1 MLNRNSGAIAMAIN
15 IEESRQVATTLT
27 FAIDTGEPVFY
38 EMGDP
43 TTPEDRTSST
53 QTEQKNVSIIDGR
66 DEDSPFR
73 LDTNGFE
80 LLKGDADLGDLR
92 DTHLRESYYP
102 QMEALAV
109 AHMGAR
115 RAHVFDHTI
124 RHGDSDFRKAHGL
137 REPAKLVHN
146 DYTERSA
153 PQRVR
158 DFFPDEAEDLLSRR
172 FAIVQIW
179 RPIKPVASDPFA
191 IADAQSIDPADFI
204 PIIRKS
210 PGRDGEIAHVK
221 YNASQRFVYFSNM
234 TPNEALL
241 FKVFDSA
248 TDGRARFTAHTAFEL
263 PDNSAPA
270 RESIELRLFVFF

>member
-1 MLNRNSGAIAMAIN
+1 MATPLAESG
-15 IEESRQVATTLT
+15 RVPTTLT
-27 FAIDTGEPVFY
+27 FAIDTSEQAFY

-43 TTPEDRTSST
+43 TTPEDRESST
-53 QTEQKNVSIIDGR
+53 QFEQHDVSIINGR
-66 DEDSPFR
+66 RSDSTFR

-80 LLKGDADLGDLR
+80 LLSADADLGELSEEHLR
-92 DTHLRESYYP
+92 DTYYP

-109 AHMGAR
+109 AHTDAR

-124 RHGDSDFRKAHGL
+124 RHGDFEFRKAQGL

-153 PQRVR
+153 MQRVR
-158 DFFPDEAEDLLSRR
+158 DFFPDEADELLTRR
-172 FAIVQIW
+172 FAIMQIW
-179 RPIKPVASDPFA
+179 RPIKPVASEPFA

-210 PGRDGEIAHVK
+210 PGRDGEISHVK
-221 YNASQRFVYFSNM
+221 YNPAQRFVFFSNM

-248 TDGRARFTAHTAFEL
+248 TDGRARFTAHSAFDL
-263 PDNSAPA
+263 PDSGAPP
-270 RESIELRLFVFF
+270 RESIELRLFLFF